1 MPGVALTGVPVG
13 AGWDRLAEAVAAEV
27 PVGEVQAV
35 WTFPAIRREGREW
48 GTAIVARASAG
59 RLRIYTARYMH
70 QLKGKER
77 GRYAAEV
84 TEVGAG
90 PLDTV
95 EQLLAEAR
103 ERLDDEGTLAPVP
116 VDQWFAA
123 ALAAAGDGAAR
134 GG

>member
-27 PVGEVQAV
+27 PVAEVDAV
-35 WTFPAIRREGREW
+35 WTFPAIRRDGREW
-48 GTAIVARASAG
+48 GTAIVARGSAD

-95 EQLLAEAR
+95 DQLLAEAR
-103 ERLDDEGTLAPVP
+103 DRLDDEGTPSPVP

-123 ALAAAGDGAAR
+123 VLAAAGDGTTR